1 MSVRARI
8 TLFGLAVVLAVL
20 ACFSGGIYGLLFLGV
35 PGGQDKQ
42 LAERAAA
49 AVTEIQRA
57 PAVDFTPSRP
67 LAPVRPAV
75 DNDVFV
81 LVLDADGKPITY
93 TGGHDPAIPL
103 GLLKTARQTGT
114 AE

>member
-1 MSVRARI
+1 MSIRARI

-20 ACFSGGIYGLLFLGV
+20 ACFSGGIYGLLFVGV

-42 LAERAAA
+42 LADRAGA
-49 AVTEIQRA
+49 AVAEIQRA

-81 LVLDADGKPITY
+81 LVLDGDGKPITY
-93 TGGHDPAIPL
+93 TGGHDPSIPETLL
-103 GLLKTARQTGT
+103 GQAKQRGT
-114 AE
+114 A